1 MKHAET
7 YKKWLLLT
15 PTVCVLL
22 FIAFYII
29 ASDLYPGGSYL
40 DKAQPGYSWRH
51 NYLCNLVGRNA
62 LNGMVNASRN
72 IAILSV
78 MILGFGIGYFYYVF
92 PKVFEMR
99 KIWRIITRITGVSSM
114 FFAVFLFTDRHD
126 LVLNISGVL
135 GVLAISA
142 TMVALARNNS
152 FGLLWLGA
160 FCCLLI
166 ITNAYIYYTTVLY
179 DFLPLIQKFTI
190 LSLLIWVVSINL
202 TFVRTAFSDS

>member
-1 MKHAET
+1 MKHADT

-22 FIAFYII
+22 FIALYII
-29 ASDLYPGGSYL
+29 ASDLYPGGSNL

-62 LNGMVNASRN
+62 LNGMVNTSRN
-72 IAILSV
+72 IAIFSV

-99 KIWRIITRITGVSSM
+99 KIWRIITRVTGVSSM

-126 LVLNISGVL
+126 LVLNISGIL
-135 GVLAISA
+135 GILAIAA

-166 ITNAYIYYTTVLY
+166 VANAYIYYTTVLY
-179 DFLPLIQKFTI
+179 DLLPLIQKITI